1 MAAGRAQWDGVGMFG
16 DPAAYE
22 RFMGRW
28 SARLAPAFLEEVGLG
43 DPAAVVDVGCG
54 TGNLALAVAERWPS
68 ARVTGVDPSTAFVLA
83 ARERAGSS
91 PVRFEVGD
99 AQDLPLP
106 SGCFDAS
113 LACLVLNF
121 VPNPSGA
128 LAEMSR
134 VTRAGGT
141 VAACVWDYS
150 DGMSMLREM
159 WDAVAS
165 VGLDAGHLDERRM
178 PLGHAEALAS
188 LLTTAGLGAVTDGD
202 VVVQAGFSSFDDY
215 WDPFLGG
222 QGAGG
227 QFVASLAEEERTR
240 VRDEVHGRL
249 GDGPFVLPLR
259 AWFARATVPGSERSG
274 GT

>member
-1 MAAGRAQWDGVGMFG
+1 MAAGGAEWDGVGMFG

-43 DPAAVVDVGCG
+43 APAAVVDVGCG

-68 ARVTGVDPSTAFVLA
+68 ARVTGVDPSAAFVRA
-83 ARERAGSS
+83 ARQRAGSS
-91 PVRFEVGD
+91 QVRFEVGD
-99 AQDLPLP
+99 AQNLPLP
-106 SGCFDAS
+106 GGSVDAS

-121 VPNPSGA
+121 VPDPSRA
-128 LAEMSR
+128 VAEMSR
-134 VTRAGGT
+134 VTRPGGT

-165 VGLDAGHLDERRM
+165 VGLDAGHLAEGRM
-178 PLGHAEALAS
+178 PLGHAGALAS
-188 LLTTAGLGAVTDGD
+188 LLATAGLEGGTDGE
-202 VVVQAGFSSFDDY
+202 VVVQAWFSSFDDY

-227 QFVASLAEEERTR
+227 QFVASLSEGERTR
-240 VRDEVHGRL
+240 LRDEVHGRL
-249 GDGPFVLPLR
+249 GNGPLVMPLR
-259 AWFARATVPGSERSG
+259 AWFARATVPESGRSG
-274 GT
+274 DT